1 MHPRTTEVLSYFEAQ
16 HAVLQQAIAAIPPA
30 YHAKRPAPDRW
41 SIAEVLA
48 HVAIVEHF
56 IVQLL
61 RAKLEAARARG
72 LGPERDTSPVVRTF
86 DIDRV
91 HDRSRRVEAVP
102 EVFPPADADAPAAMK
117 SIAEAH
123 GALRALIAS
132 VDGLA
137 LGEVSAPNPVLGP
150 LNVYQWVAFLGGH
163 EARHVGQIM
172 EAARELGAPI
182 AVTAS

>member
-1 MHPRTTEVLSYFEAQ
+1 MHPRTTEVLNYLEAQ
-16 HAVLQQAIAAIPPA
+16 HAVLEQTIAAIPPA
-30 YHAKRPAPDRW
+30 YHAKRPGPERW

-56 IVQLL
+56 IVRLL
-61 RAKLEAARARG
+61 RAKLDAARAAG

-91 HDRSRRVEAVP
+91 HDRSRRVEAMP
-102 EVFPPADADAPAAMK
+102 EVYPPPDADVTTAMR

-123 GALRALIAS
+123 EAIRALITSA
-132 VDGLA
+132 DGLA
-137 LGEVSAPNPVLGP
+137 LSEVSAPNPVLGP

-163 EARHVGQIM
+163 EARHVGQIV
-172 EAARELGAPI
+172 EAARQLGAPI
-182 AVTAS
+182 GATAS

>member
-1 MHPRTTEVLSYFEAQ
+1 MHPRTSEVLRYLEAQ
-16 HAVLQQAIAAIPPA
+16 HAVLEQTVAAIPPA
-30 YHAKRPAPDRW
+30 YHTKRPTPERW

-48 HVAIVEHF
+48 HVAIVEHL
-56 IVQLL
+56 IVGLL

-91 HDRSRRVEAVP
+91 HDRSRRVEAMP
-102 EVFPPADADAPAAMK
+102 EVLPPPDSDAMAAIK

-123 GALRALIAS
+123 EALRVLIRS
-132 VDGLA
+132 FDGLA
-137 LGEVSAPNPVLGP
+137 LGEVWAPNPVLGP
-150 LNVYQWVAFLGGH
+150 LNIYQWVAFLGGH
-163 EARHVGQIM
+163 EARHVAQIR

-182 AVTAS
+182 GAIAS